1 MLKPGTYLDR
11 VGRKN
16 KKYIFISYSHKD
28 EKQVYPLL
36 QKLYDAGI
44 NYWYDKELNDGDV
57 WNEKVRD
64 IINSDNCAGAL
75 FLLSSNSVTSKAV
88 YREAETVNQLMAS
101 GKEGFPIVP
110 GYIDISGYKDL
121 MEKLLKSDCHN
132 RIMEFAILL
141 KNEDRIA
148 IMDIDAE
155 INRIISFAERAGASE
170 KNYIEIRDTQFTTKY
185 GKKSDYYELG
195 KYPVDATGKKS
206 PIKWKLVARE
216 NNLLYLVSEYC
227 LDFVEYGTALSISRQ
242 SFQLENYDEIVAVKL
257 IDNETLRRYQDVVG
271 PAVPTDYADFRR
283 SQNLRLFWVKDAD
296 NELKLFNNMNVNIDM
311 DIDPENCMFTAGIR
325 LVLIIDDQKII

>member
-36 QKLYDAGI
+36 QKLYDAGV

-57 WNEKVRD
+57 WNEKVKD
-64 IINSDNCAGAL
+64 IINSDNCAGAI

-88 YREAETVNQLMAS
+88 YRVVDIVNRRMS
-101 GKEGFPIVP
+101 RGEEEFPIVP
-110 GYIDISGYKDL
+110 GYIDMSGYKDL
-121 MEKLLKSDCHN
+121 MGQLLKSDCHN

-155 INRIISFAERAGASE
+155 TNRIVSFAERAGASE

-195 KYPVDATGKKS
+195 QYPVVASGKKS
-206 PIKWKLVARE
+206 TFKWKLVANE
-216 NNLLYLVSEYC
+216 NDLQNLASVNW
-227 LDFVEYGTALSISRQ
+227 LDFGV
-242 SFQLENYDEIVAVKL
+242 
-257 IDNETLRRYQDVVG
+257 
-271 PAVPTDYADFRR
+271 
-283 SQNLRLFWVKDAD
+283 
-296 NELKLFNNMNVNIDM
+296 
-311 DIDPENCMFTAGIR
+311 
-325 LVLIIDDQKII
+325 